1 MNVLNPIAVH
11 YLMTT
16 SLTWKLTMQPIT
28 NYQALSLQD
37 SELRVRYND
46 VTRGVYF
53 IGTTPPKPALS
64 YQMSTVLPINLLIV
78 LKISHL
84 MA

>member
-1 MNVLNPIAVH
+1 
-11 YLMTT
+11 
-16 SLTWKLTMQPIT
+16 MQPIT

-53 IGTTPPKPALS
+53 IGTTPPKTSTELS
-64 YQMSTVLPINLLIV
+64 DVDGIADKLVDCIKNFRI
-78 LKISHL
+78 
-84 MA
+84 